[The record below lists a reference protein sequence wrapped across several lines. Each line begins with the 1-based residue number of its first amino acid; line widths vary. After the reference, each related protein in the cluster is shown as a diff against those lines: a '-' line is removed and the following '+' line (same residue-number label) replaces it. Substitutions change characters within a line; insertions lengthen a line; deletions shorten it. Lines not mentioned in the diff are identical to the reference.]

1 MQENINIPDAPPD
14 HESINGSTLISE
26 FNNLIPSH
34 SRNESNSTVCSQ
46 VVYENV
52 DNIQN
57 LSMQKFQN
65 ISSELTISNNGVG
78 LLQREHLLHMANA
91 VADVLVDQQGL
102 DESALN
108 NCDLEQRNQFLTCCL
123 EEQKKIVNQ
132 LHIQVS
138 QCVSIKFIIT

>member
-1 MQENINIPDAPPD
+1 MQENTNFPSVQQDYESTNGTVEIPQQ
-14 HESINGSTLISE
+14 SNFT
-26 FNNLIPSH
+26 PSH

-46 VVYENV
+46 IVHENV
-52 DNIQN
+52 DHIQD
-57 LSMQKFQN
+57 LSTQKFQN
-65 ISSELTISNNGVG
+65 ISSELSITNNGVG

-102 DESALN
+102 DESALK
-108 NCDLEQRNQFLTCCL
+108 NCDLEQRNQFLNCCL

-138 QCVSIKFIIT
+138 QCVSKF